1 MNLQPLPLIPAQP
14 LLLSRWRMSS
24 TRTMQVRIVA
34 VLRGEGQNGQNTQQF
49 FAGLS
54 CVTSF
59 STARENHVS
68 NYYTHTKRDKQED
81 LQRFATHPYS

>member
-1 MNLQPLPLIPAQP
+1 MNLEPLPLIPAHP
-14 LLLSRWRMSS
+14 LLLSCERMSS

-34 VLRGEGQNGQNTQQF
+34 VLREEGQNGRTAHPF

-54 CVTSF
+54 FLTSF

-81 LQRFATHPYS
+81 LQRFAAS